1 MKKQGALVSAF
12 DITEQLSYGDVVAAG
27 AAILGQSGTDTGGVR
42 LEGGRQAA
50 FQQQGETEAGAL
62 LPRSAGQVYP
72 GRAEDWFGSAGT
84 EEEPLRE
91 RPFRERDAGDL
102 ADRLWAAWGN
112 R

>member
-27 AAILGQSGTDTGGVR
+27 AAILGQSGTGIGGVR

-62 LPRSAGQVYP
+62 LPRSAGRVYP
-72 GRAEDWFGSAGT
+72 GRAENWVASAGT
-84 EEEPLRE
+84 EEDPLRE
-91 RPFRERDAGDL
+91 RPFQEWDAGDL

-112 R
+112 Q